1 MDNEVA
7 VTSVNDQAT
16 AFSMLVSNPSTRA
29 VLDRAFDCTA
39 TFTAADIGLI
49 EPIASAVLARQPATE
64 RTIRQSLGTLSAAM
78 PAQAAN
84 EAAGKLKLGAYL
96 TMLADY
102 DERAVAYACRRCLGE
117 LDWFPTV
124 HQIIERVRDWVSP
137 EQAAVARA
145 RAIIRSGRRAREDGD
160 TGVVLAD
167 DLVRV
172 RERAEAAARL
182 SVRRPAEPVAFDT
195 PGRLEPHQLRIPNKG
210 DYERLFGIDPETLRA
225 KAAAAQQAEEEA
237 DGDLLRD
244 AYKLHI
250 ELHRAV

>member
-1 MDNEVA
+1 
-7 VTSVNDQAT
+7 
-16 AFSMLVSNPSTRA
+16 MLVSNPNTRA

-39 TFTAADIGLI
+39 TFTAADIAIAG
-49 EPIASAVLARQPATE
+49 EVASACLATLPCDDDFVRRSIGA
-64 RTIRQSLGTLSAAM
+64 LSAAM
-78 PAQAAN
+78 PAQAASKD
-84 EAAGKLKLGAYL
+84 AGDIKLRAYQ
-96 TMLADY
+96 TMLTGQ
-102 DERAVAYACRRCLGE
+102 DERAIAYACRRCLAE

-145 RAIIRSGRRAREDGD
+145 RAIIRSGRREREDGD
-160 TGVVLAD
+160 TGIVSAD

-182 SVRRPAEPVAFDT
+182 SVRRPAQPVAFDT
-195 PGRLEPHQLRIPNKG
+195 LGQLEPHQLRIPNKG
-210 DYERLFGIDPETLRA
+210 DYERLFGIDPDTLRA
-225 KAAAAQQAEEEA
+225 KAEAAQRAEEEA

-250 ELHRAV
+250 ELHRAA